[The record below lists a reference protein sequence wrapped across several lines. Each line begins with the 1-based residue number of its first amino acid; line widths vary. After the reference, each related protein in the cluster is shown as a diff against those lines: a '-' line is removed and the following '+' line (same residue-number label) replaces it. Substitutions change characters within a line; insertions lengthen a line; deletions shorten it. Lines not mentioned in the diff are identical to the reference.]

1 MVELL
6 SLSQPL
12 KAVADEANALTHMME
27 AVMGAHFD
35 AAAAARQTVVQS
47 LQAACVQAHITPSDD
62 VTPEDLAQVGMNAL
76 RNLVLADQT
85 LDVAIYIL
93 ATELY
98 SIKIWLALGMDSWDE
113 YVDAALVE
121 GEQADKWKAQL
132 SQLPTLQQKP
142 GELISAVGIGRD
154 PDKVKHWL
162 KRSVPTVLY
171 NAKEHPVELEDGT
184 TVDHVWLANHE
195 PSITAELTPMASK
208 LDMSKP
214 DDVTKFQEAL
224 TVAAEQ
230 PREALR
236 EFKRQKGYMNPK
248 IDRIELCADLV
259 EIIDVSSGEITHEWR
274 VPEMAFATEADWNFY
289 WMALSR
295 RYGFSVTT
303 KTEKINDKRKPKSKR
318 PATDR
323 SRRGRGQSAVHSM
336 SGRDRK
342 RE

>member
-1 MVELL
+1 MTSILTR
-6 SLSQPL
+6 PL
-12 KAVADEANALTHMME
+12 KAVFDEAEALTHMTE
-27 AVMGAHFD
+27 ALLGAQFKVP
-35 AAAAARQTVVQS
+35 AAATQTVIQS
-47 LQAACVQAHITPSDD
+47 LQAACVQAHIEPTDD
-62 VTPEDLAQVGMNAL
+62 LSPRDMGELGMMAL

-85 LDVAIYIL
+85 VDVAIYIL

-98 SIKIWLALGMDSWDE
+98 SMKMWLMLGMDSWEE

-121 GEQADKWKAQL
+121 GERADQWKEQL
-132 SQLPTLQQKP
+132 SQCEFPIQEP
-142 GELISAVGIGRD
+142 GKLLEIAGVGRD
-154 PDKVKHWL
+154 PDRMKHWL

-224 TVAAEQ
+224 TVAAEH

-236 EFKRQKGYMNPK
+236 EFKRKKGYLNPK
-248 IDRIELCADLV
+248 IDRIELNADLV

-274 VPEMAFATEADWNFY
+274 VPGMTFATEADWNFF

-303 KTEKINDKRKPKSKR
+303 KTEKINDNRKPKSKR

-336 SGRDRK
+336 PGRDRK
-342 RE
+342 RQ